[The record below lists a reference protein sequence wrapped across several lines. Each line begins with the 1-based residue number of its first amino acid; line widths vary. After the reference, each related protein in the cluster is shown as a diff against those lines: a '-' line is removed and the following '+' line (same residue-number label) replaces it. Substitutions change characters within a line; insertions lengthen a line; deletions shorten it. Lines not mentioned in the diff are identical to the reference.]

1 MKPFF
6 LLILLSSH
14 SFGEE
19 NDLLEFKEWI
29 KPFLS
34 ENCVRCHG
42 EKKQKADFTVHDI
55 DGLITNGKD
64 VERWEKILEMVSL
77 GDMPPED
84 ENQPSEVEKS
94 RAQGWIAGELAK
106 IGRGHDPSK
115 LALPHQANRVDHD
128 DLFSGEFKGPAFSPP
143 RMWRK
148 SPQIYSRFAS
158 EMRVKLSQPLLGLGG
173 KGIQDYASLVA
184 DESTI
189 KTMMRNSN
197 LVAEH
202 MVSPERSHINRF
214 LNGFFKEGAEPPTEE
229 GVERALVELF
239 KQIYQREP
247 TPEDRTRYI
256 EGLFEK
262 NRQLGGLSLG
272 FRSLI
277 MGILMSQ
284 EFVFRMEVGL
294 GEELPDGRRRLSP
307 LELAYSLSYALY
319 DKPDPELLKA
329 AREGRL
335 QSRQDVGREVRKSFE
350 NPDDEKRYWNYPMY
364 HRWGEDYYHF
374 RPRELRF
381 FQEFF
386 GYPAV
391 ADVFKDRERAGF
403 HHANRLRKDADMF
416 VLGIL
421 EKDQDVFGQLLT
433 SNHYPMDYL
442 KDVKPIQ
449 KLQENPDE
457 RHNKHLREQYGEVE
471 WASILKSGK
480 WPGIRSNHVEAYNLD
495 RDAARAIRR
504 VPGES
509 VVFPRAQRAGM
520 LTHPAWLVAHS
531 ANTENDPIRRG
542 KWIREHLLADL
553 VPEVPIGVDAKV
565 PEDPQR
571 TLRQRMGKVRPE
583 ECWRCHRQMNPLGE
597 VFESY
602 DDFGRFREVIVLGDA
617 EEFFKKRRK
626 FVNERQRTKDELKR
640 WLKLDRN
647 GRQKKVGEA
656 EAKLAEIEKPN
667 EGVKNYPAVLSRYE
681 KDFKRWTGERKK
693 WQEMTDQEWQ
703 KEVNRYRQR
712 LTELGEPVPEVSVPV
727 DTSGELRGTGNPALD
742 GPVEDAIDLVNRLAK
757 SERVRQSFVRHA
769 FRFWMGRNETLN
781 DSPTL
786 IAADRAYTENG
797 GSFKALLV
805 SLLTSDSFLYRKELN
820 PEN

>member
-1 MKPFF
+1 MKYFV
-6 LLILLSSH
+6 LLIFLNSF
-14 SFGEE
+14 SFGKESA
-19 NDLLEFKEWI
+19 LLEFNGQI
-29 KPFLS
+29 KPFLA
-34 ENCVRCHG
+34 EHCVRCHG
-42 EKKQKADFTVHDI
+42 EKKQKADFTVDDI
-55 DGLITNGKD
+55 NGLVTSGND

-84 ENQPSEVEKS
+84 EEQPSKVEKS
-94 RAQGWIAGELAK
+94 RVQGWISVELTK
-106 IGRGHDPSK
+106 IGRGHDLSK

-128 DLFSGEFKGPAFSPP
+128 DLFSGKFKGPAFSPP

-202 MVSPERSHINRF
+202 MVSPTRSHLNRF
-214 LNGFFKEGAEPPTEE
+214 LNGFFKGGAEPPSEE
-229 GVERALVELF
+229 GIERALVELF

-247 TPEDRTRYI
+247 TAEDRTRYI

-262 NRQLGGLSLG
+262 NRKLGGLSLG

-277 MGILMSQ
+277 MGMLMSQ
-284 EFVFRMEVGL
+284 EFVFRMEIGL
-294 GEELPDGRRRLSP
+294 GEKLPDGRRMLSP
-307 LELAYSLSYALY
+307 LELAYSVSYALY
-319 DKPDPELLKA
+319 DKPNLELIKVA
-329 AREGRL
+329 EEGRL
-335 QSRQDVGREVRKSFE
+335 ETRKDVEREVRKILE
-350 NPDDEKRYWNYPMY
+350 MPDKEKRYWNYPMY

-391 ADVFKDRERAGF
+391 ADVFKDKERAGF

-421 EKDQDVFGQLLT
+421 EKDEDVLVELLT
-433 SNHYPMDYL
+433 SNRYPMDYL
-442 KDVKPIQ
+442 KDDSSIK
-449 KLQENPDE
+449 KLQGDPDE
-457 RHNKHLREQYGEVE
+457 RHNKHLRDQYGEVE
-471 WASILKSGK
+471 WATILKSGK
-480 WPGIRSNHVEAYNLD
+480 WPGLRSSHVEAYNLD
-495 RDAARAIRR
+495 REAARAVRR
-504 VPGES
+504 GAREPI
-509 VVFPRAQRAGM
+509 VFGKEQRAGM

-565 PEDPQR
+565 SEDPHR
-571 TLRQRMGKVRPE
+571 TLRQKMDKVRPE

-597 VFESY
+597 VFEAY
-602 DDFGRFREVIVLGDA
+602 DDFGRFREIIVLGDA
-617 EEFFKKRRK
+617 EEFFKARRK
-626 FVNERQRTKDELKR
+626 FENNTQKTNEDLKR
-640 WLKLDRN
+640 WLKMDRA
-647 GRQKKVGEA
+647 GREEKVKEA
-656 EAKLAEIEKPN
+656 EAKLSALQRPD
-667 EGVKNYPAVLSRYE
+667 EGVKNYPAALSRYE
-681 KDFKRWTGERKK
+681 KDLKRWEGERKK
-693 WQEMTDQEWQ
+693 WKEMTDEQWQ
-703 KEVNRYRQR
+703 KEVDRCRQR
-712 LTELGEPVPEVSVPV
+712 LADLEEPVPESSVPV
-727 DTSGELRGTGNPALD
+727 DTSGELRGTGNPELD

-781 DSPTL
+781 DSPSL
-786 IAADRAYTENG
+786 VAADRAYVDNG

-805 SLLTSDSFLYRKELN
+805 SLLTSDSFLYRKDPN